1 MVLPASV
8 SLRRLISADRQP
20 ATVIGRA
27 LPTLV
32 DGLETQMDQY
42 LLDHFTHR
50 VSRIL
55 TLFDDESN
63 PFHDFLLPLA
73 MRHRAMMHALLAL
86 SSSHLA
92 NTNGHPDYEHAQ
104 GHHLSEALSTLRI
117 GLREEG
123 ADSNYAATALILCLD
138 SIAKGDT
145 SGSYRPHLEAARH
158 MLARENSQEDAN
170 LHSFLYEFFAYHDVA
185 SSITIM
191 NNTRPGACLDDFP
204 AVPRFMQP
212 EAGAMLGVVDGLFG
226 HLSKITVLR
235 RHIRERRASGV
246 LPAVDYKT
254 LVQAV
259 AIDKEIR
266 QWEPAQP
273 PNTVRYVAAQLY
285 RHCTWVYLYRT
296 TMPSEPA
303 QKILDAVEY
312 GLDCMRLLPEQSG
325 TQSNLL
331 LPLFLLGCAAF
342 DPKQRPEISRR
353 FVGLHGWS
361 GLGNILPAHEVVKKI
376 WELMDARDEE
386 ASWDWESLMVRLG
399 YDFLVT

>member
-1 MVLPASV
+1 MLSAG
-8 SLRRLISADRQP
+8 RQAANAIS
-20 ATVIGRA
+20 RA

-32 DGLETQMDQY
+32 DGLETRLDQF

-63 PFHDFLLPLA
+63 PFHDYLLPLA

-92 NTNGHPDYEHAQ
+92 NTSSGHRPDYEHAQ

-123 ADSNYAATALILCLD
+123 ADNNYAATALILCLD

-158 MLARENSQEDAN
+158 MLAREKSQEDVN
-170 LHSFLYEFFAYHDVA
+170 LHRFLYEFFAYHDVA

-191 NNTRPGACLDDFP
+191 NTTRPGACLDDFP
-204 AVPRFMQP
+204 VPAFMQP
-212 EAGAMLGVVDGLFG
+212 EAGAMLGVLDGLFG
-226 HLSKITVLR
+226 HMSKITVLR
-235 RHIRERRASGV
+235 RHIRERRATGATPV
-246 LPAVDYKT
+246 VDYKT
-254 LVQAV
+254 LGRAV
-259 AIDKEIR
+259 AIDQEIR

-273 PNTVRYVAAQLY
+273 PGTVRYVAAQLY
-285 RHCTWVYLYRT
+285 RQCTWVYLYRT
-296 TMPSEPA
+296 TMPSAPA
-303 QKILDAVEY
+303 EKILNAVES
-312 GLDCMRLLPEQSG
+312 GLDFMRLLPEQSG

-342 DPKQRPEISRR
+342 DPKQRPEISHR
-353 FVGLHGWS
+353 FEGLHEWS

-376 WELMDARDEE
+376 WELMDAKDEE